1 AGYWNNLAAT
11 EATFRARI
19 ADTGEGPFLR
29 TGDLG
34 FLIDGEL
41 FVTGRI
47 KDMIIVRGVNRYP
60 QDIEMTVE
68 RASERIQP
76 QGVAAFAVDMAGRER
91 LIVVAEVERTRR
103 SDWSDVIAAVRK
115 AVTAEHELPP
125 DAIILVRFG
134 SIPKTSSGKIQRHAC
149 RDEFLSGS
157 LQVIQEWRAWTAEEP
172 VGNAL
177 RGVLAADNEPP
188 QGAAP
193 IAPTEANSSIAQIV
207 MDHVRAIA

>member
-1 AGYWNNLAAT
+1 GGYWNNPEASK
-11 EATFRARI
+11 ATFAARI
-19 ADTGEGPFLR
+19 TGTNEGPFLR

-34 FLIDGEL
+34 FLVDGEL

-47 KDMIIVRGVNRYP
+47 KDLIIVRGVNRYP

-76 QGVAAFAVDMAGRER
+76 QGVAAFALDLAGRER
-91 LIVVAEVERTRR
+91 LIIVAEVERTRR
-103 SDWSDVIAAVRK
+103 EDWSDVIAAVRH

-125 DAIILVRFG
+125 DAVILARFG

-157 LQVIQEWRAWTAEEP
+157 LQIIQEWRAW
-172 VGNAL
+172 GW
-177 RGVLAADNEPP
+177 G
-188 QGAAP
+188 
-193 IAPTEANSSIAQIV
+193 
-207 MDHVRAIA
+207 

>member
-1 AGYWNNLAAT
+1 MSER
-11 EATFRARI
+11 EANSAFQARI
-19 ADTGEGPFLR
+19 AGTDEGPFLR

-60 QDIEMTVE
+60 QDIEMTAE

-103 SDWSDVIAAVRK
+103 SDWS
-115 AVTAEHELPP
+115 
-125 DAIILVRFG
+125 AI
-134 SIPKTSSGKIQRHAC
+134 
-149 RDEFLSGS
+149 
-157 LQVIQEWRAWTAEEP
+157 
-172 VGNAL
+172 
-177 RGVLAADNEPP
+177 
-188 QGAAP
+188 
-193 IAPTEANSSIAQIV
+193 
-207 MDHVRAIA
+207 